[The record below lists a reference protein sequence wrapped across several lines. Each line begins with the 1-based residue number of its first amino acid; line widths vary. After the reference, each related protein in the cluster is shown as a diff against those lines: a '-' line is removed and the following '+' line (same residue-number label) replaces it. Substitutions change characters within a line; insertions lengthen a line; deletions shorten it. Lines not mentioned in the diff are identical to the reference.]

1 VSERLKGKVAVITGT
16 GDGQGRTAALRFAQ
30 AGALVVGCDLNEQT
44 AAETGRLVRA
54 AGGQMVSLHPL
65 DLTKEANAQQLATFA
80 MDTFGRIDVLYN
92 NAVGTAGGPPLE
104 MSVEDFDF
112 VLAGAIRLPWLVT
125 KSCVPH
131 IIAGGGGVLI
141 NIASISGMVGA
152 GMVGNSPLMFA
163 YALAKAAV
171 IRMTQL
177 FAIDFAPHGIRVN
190 SISPGMIEV
199 PVAVALLGT
208 PELRQFHIDSEL
220 LGRIGV
226 PDDIV
231 NAALFLA
238 SEDSSYV
245 TGQNLVIDGGWST
258 SGGAG
263 RARPEVL
270 EALGAS
276 FSA

>member
-1 VSERLKGKVAVITGT
+1 MSERLKGKVAVITGT

-44 AAETGRLVRA
+44 AAETERLVRA
-54 AGGQMVSLHPL
+54 AGGEMASLQPL
-65 DLTKEANAQQLATFA
+65 DLTKEANAQQLASFA

-112 VLAGAIRLPWLVT
+112 VLAGTIRLPWLVT

-131 IIAGGGGVLI
+131 MSAGGGGAVI
-141 NIASISGMVGA
+141 NIASISAMVGA
-152 GMVGNSPLMFA
+152 GMVGNSPLIFA
-163 YALAKAAV
+163 YGLAKAAV

-177 FAIDFAPHGIRVN
+177 FAIDFAPMGIRVN
-190 SISPGMIEV
+190 SISPGIIEV
-199 PVAVALLGT
+199 PVAVSLLGT
-208 PELRQFHIDSEL
+208 PELRRFHIESEL

-245 TGQNLVIDGGWST
+245 TGQNLVVDGGWST
-258 SGGAG
+258 SGGLG

-270 EALGAS
+270 EALGAARS
-276 FSA
+276 G